1 MKSRVLPP
9 PHSLLAISLSHS
21 MRKAPITGPHSVA
34 LPPMSIDSTSCTLIR
49 MLNMPR
55 GSMKVR

>member
-1 MKSRVLPP
+1 MLPP
-9 PHSLLAISLSHS
+9 PQSLLAISLSHS
-21 MRKAPITGPHSVA
+21 MRKAPSTGPHSVA
-34 LPPMSIDSTSCTLIR
+34 LPPISIDSTSWTLIR